1 MIIEKTASKV
11 VQGSLVIYTTSLK
24 VSDLMVPNFYKVD
37 KLDASGTNSG
47 FQRVLDKTR
56 ARRLAKY
63 ILDAW
68 DDGDAFLPTSIFLA
82 TDRSIEYDPQSSKI
96 KFDTNAVCPFNVVD
110 GQHRVEGLLEAAREN
125 SDIQDF
131 EICANIA
138 VNLDE
143 ISQMC
148 HFLIVNTTQKSVDK
162 AVEQQIVARLSGM
175 IDLEDVPTLPKWI
188 QKQVLKGEDKEALII
203 TNYLNNDPESPWHR
217 KIRMA
222 NEGRDDNNTINQHS
236 FVQAIKTYILSS
248 SNPVA
253 AISDIDRR
261 NRILKNYWRAVA
273 DLLVD
278 PNAVVGSVVFKTIG
292 LELFCIVSQTVF
304 TRLFANGDFRV
315 ETIKSVLKQG
325 FDNLPNEHLGV
336 QHAEWWQS
344 GGGASN
350 LNKQAVRQ
358 IATELNKAMNAHAR
372 SDEIQL

>member
-1 MIIEKTASKV
+1 MLIEKTASKV
-11 VQGSLVIYTTSLK
+11 VQGSLVIYATSLK
-24 VSDLMVPNFYKVD
+24 VSDLMVPQFYKVD
-37 KLDASGTNSG
+37 KLDASSTNSG

-56 ARRLAKY
+56 ARRLSKY

-68 DDGDAFLPTSIFLA
+68 EDGDAFLPTSIFLA
-82 TDRSIEYDPQSSKI
+82 TDKDVEYDPHTSKI
-96 KFDTNAVCPFNVVD
+96 RFDTTEVCPFNVVD
-110 GQHRVEGLLEAAREN
+110 GQHRVEGLLEAARDNPE
-125 SDIQDF
+125 IQEF

-175 IDLEDVPTLPKWI
+175 IDVEDVPTLPKWI

-203 TNYLNNDPESPWHR
+203 ASYLNSDPESPWHR

-222 NEGRDDNNTINQHS
+222 NEPRDEANTINQKS

-248 SNPVA
+248 NNPIA
-253 AISDIDRR
+253 ALHDIEKR
-261 NRILKNYWRAVA
+261 NKILKNYWVAVS

-278 PNAVVGSVVFKTIG
+278 PDAAVGSVLFKTIG
-292 LELFCIVSQTVF
+292 LDLFCIISQTVF
-304 TRLFANGDFRV
+304 TKLFAAGDFRV
-315 ETIKSVLKQG
+315 EKIKSVLKQG
-325 FDNLPNEHLGV
+325 FDNLPNDYLSV
-336 QHAEWWQS
+336 QHPEWWQS

-350 LNKQAVRQ
+350 LNKQAIRQ
-358 IATELNKAMNAHAR
+358 IATELNKAMNTHAS
-372 SDEIQL
+372 SDAIQI

>member
-63 ILDAW
+63 VLDAW

-82 TDRSIEYDPQSSKI
+82 TDRGIEYDPQSSKI
-96 KFDTNAVCPFNVVD
+96 KFDTSAVCPFNVVD

-125 SDIQDF
+125 SEIQDF
-131 EICANIA
+131 EICANVA

-278 PNAVVGSVVFKTIG
+278 PDAVVGSVVFKTIG

-315 ETIKSVLKQG
+315 ETIKSALKQG
-325 FDNLPNEHLGV
+325 FDNLPNDYLGV

-358 IATELNKAMNAHAR
+358 IATELNKAMNARAR